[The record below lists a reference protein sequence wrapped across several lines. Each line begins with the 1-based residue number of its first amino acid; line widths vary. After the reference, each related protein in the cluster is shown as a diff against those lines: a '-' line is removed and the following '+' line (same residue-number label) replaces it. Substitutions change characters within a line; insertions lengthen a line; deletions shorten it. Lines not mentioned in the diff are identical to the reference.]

1 MKHGWYVR
9 LTGILC
15 IISWFLWG
23 VVFVLVT
30 PEDIGSMSVV
40 LFLATLGVALFSSFF
55 LFFHYIRI
63 SLLARTP
70 IFREFHSIFRESILL
85 TLFLIISLLL
95 LHIGRISELNF
106 VLLFFLAILIDIFCF
121 LAYDKRD
128 HKKVG
133 TN

>member
-1 MKHGWYVR
+1 MKHEWYVR
-9 LTGILC
+9 LTEILC
-15 IISWFLWG
+15 AISWFLWG

-30 PEDIGSMSVV
+30 PEDIGSMGAV
-40 LFLATLGVALFSSFF
+40 LFLATLGVALFCSFF
-55 LFFHYIRI
+55 LFFYYIRI

-85 TLFLIISLLL
+85 TLFFIISLLL
-95 LHIGRISELNF
+95 SHSARISGLNF
-106 VLLFFLAILIDIFCF
+106 ILLFFLFILIDIFCF